1 MALPNVNRLHA
12 NCWGWEEYKR
22 QRGKRLT
29 LPSFLSHHWVGFG
42 PSSHLLLLLDWDLHH
57 WLPWFSGL
65 WTWTELHYG
74 ISLVFPDR
82 KSHSVFFFLKAKSV
96 FNDRF
101 SVSWCFLS
109 SKGHVFVRYYI
120 SMGLFFVLGKHSW
133 VVGFRRIPIY
143 CFWCPVTLEWVSV
156 SRPPEGHAV
165 SESYC
170 S

>member
-1 MALPNVNRLHA
+1 M
-12 NCWGWEEYKR
+12 
-22 QRGKRLT
+22 
-29 LPSFLSHHWVGFG
+29 SVGFMQTAEDG
-42 PSSHLLLLLDWDLHH
+42 KSTKDRGARDSPFLPFCLIIELDLDPLLIFSCSWIGIYITGSPGSQDFELGLNYTMGF
-57 WLPWFSGL
+57 PWFSLIGNP
-65 WTWTELHYG
+65 
-74 ISLVFPDR
+74 IVF
-82 KSHSVFFFLKAKSV
+82 FFFLKAKSV

-120 SMGLFFVLGKHSW
+120 SMGLCFVPGKHAW
-133 VVGFRRIPIY
+133 AVGFRRVPIY